1 MNKYPWGTAD
11 HVLQDLPFRALS
23 PFLSDIRA
31 TQEETVKKIL
41 YMIWLQSC
49 LGFCCEKT
57 DLIKEVFKSP
67 EEIYRADE
75 RELKLA
81 GLFTDRELYRLG
93 NKSLDAAK
101 RIYDRNLELGCGFLT
116 MDMPEYPRSL
126 RLIDAPPLV
135 LYIKGKLPKRR
146 ALQTAIVG
154 TREATMVGRQIAFDI
169 AYQLTKNNVLVVSGG
184 ALGIDTQ
191 AHRGALQAGGKTV
204 CVMGCGI
211 GVHYLM
217 QNAGLREEIAKHGA
231 VISEYPPDAPA
242 AAYTFTKRNRLIAA
256 LTDCTL
262 VVEAGKGSGALITA
276 ADAVRQ
282 KKAVFAVPGSID
294 NAKAAASNQLLAA
307 GAGAVLSYLDILKWH
322 SAGGNRTSTGG
333 GMTEKLLNSIKDGSY
348 QRQLAASVQQLPDV
362 DDDKEMPGEKSL
374 PVVPD
379 MVSEVIPS
387 FTTSANIRKRTG
399 DEEEKAKKI
408 LPTVP
413 EMIPDVIPLFKRKTN
428 TNKITAVSFQYGSDK
443 PYRGKKNP
451 SARSQKAPDAGKQDL
466 SKDTMGN
473 INEKPSAKTENP
485 QKSDD
490 FLKDLLTENALSVYH
505 TISETPVYVGEIMYK
520 LDMPI
525 GTVLSSITELEIH
538 KLVEHLG
545 YGRYV
550 RK

>member
-1 MNKYPWGTAD
+1 M
-11 HVLQDLPFRALS
+11 
-23 PFLSDIRA
+23 
-31 TQEETVKKIL
+31 KKIL

-81 GLFTDRELYRLG
+81 GLFSEREMYRLG

-154 TREATMVGRQIAFDI
+154 TREATMVGRQLAFDI
-169 AYQLTKNNVLVVSGG
+169 AYQLTKNNALVVSGG

-294 NAKAAASNQLLAA
+294 NAKAAASNQLIAA

-348 QRQLAASVQQLPDV
+348 QRQLAASVQPLP
-362 DDDKEMPGEKSL
+362 
-374 PVVPD
+374 
-379 MVSEVIPS
+379 EVMD
-387 FTTSANIRKRTG
+387 
-399 DEEEKAKKI
+399 DEEEKAEKI
-408 LPTVP
+408 LPAA
-413 EMIPDVIPLFKRKTN
+413 PDEISSAGRKAGINSIEAASYMSGT
-428 TNKITAVSFQYGSDK
+428 DE
-443 PYRGKKNP
+443 PHRGKKNP
-451 SARSQKAPDAGKQDL
+451 SARSQKAPAAGKQDL
-466 SKDTMGN
+466 SKDAMGN